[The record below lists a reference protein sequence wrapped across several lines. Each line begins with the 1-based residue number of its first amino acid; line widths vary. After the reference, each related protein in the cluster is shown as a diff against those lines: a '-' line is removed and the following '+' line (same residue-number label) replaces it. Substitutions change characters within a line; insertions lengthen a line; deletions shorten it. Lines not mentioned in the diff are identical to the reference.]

1 MTYFPPIL
9 RHFQD
14 KQYLLRLLSI
24 ALLTLLYT
32 SSCAQTADSLYKIG
46 RELAFQKQYDTA
58 IIVLNRACEVHPQDM
73 EMRLLLGRVYAW
85 KNDYANAEKN
95 ALMVLNNQTRNW
107 DAMSALSDIYL
118 WSKNWKGLE
127 KTAQYALSK
136 LADSKLKN
144 PSLGI
149 DSAIFIKNYAS
160 GLIEQLRFKEAEQA
174 LRPVKNQLPN
184 LWNIASLKSKTTI
197 LSLYMGYYDF
207 KTQQKDWQTGSL
219 ELVRRMRAMSVVATV
234 NYASRFGKQGNQ
246 YMMQLYPKIGRKGYA
261 QLIFGYSDGK
271 VFPNLAYGG
280 SYFLNF
286 KKYWEAELGMRVFQV
301 KSPVLFEPYEKSTVL
316 RGGLSYQKQ
325 EHRVAYSISKI
336 NGTNV
341 GGYVHIMNYRY
352 YLKDTESYW
361 QGTLGTGSNT
371 NTILS
376 QQFDSFIIN
385 SRVASILT
393 SQWMGNRWRLMGSVS
408 IERNKS
414 KTDNSWQSRFIFD
427 TGVGFRF

>member
-24 ALLTLLYT
+24 AFLTLLYT
-32 SSCAQTADSLYKIG
+32 SSFAQTADSLYKIG
-46 RELAFQKQYDTA
+46 RELAFQKQYDSSIT
-58 IIVLNRACEVHPQDM
+58 VLSRACEEHPQDM
-73 EMRLLLGRVYAW
+73 ETRLMLGRVYAW
-85 KNDYANAEKN
+85 KNDYPNAEKN

-127 KTAQYALSK
+127 KTAKYALSK

-160 GLIEQLRFKEAEQA
+160 GLIEQLRFKEALEA

-197 LSLYMGYYDF
+197 LSLHAGYYDF

-219 ELVRRMRAMSVVATV
+219 ELVHRMRAMSVVATA
-234 NYASRFGKQGNQ
+234 NYANRFGKQGNQ
-246 YMMQLYPKIGRKGYA
+246 YMMQLYPKIGKKGYA
-261 QLIFGYSDGK
+261 SLLFGYSDGK
-271 VFPNLAYGG
+271 VFPNLTYGG

-301 KSPVLFEPYEKSTVL
+301 KTPVLFEPYEKSTVL

-325 EHRVAYSISKI
+325 AHRVAYSISKI
-336 NGTNV
+336 SGTNV
-341 GGYVHIMNYRY
+341 GGYVHILNYRY

-393 SQWMGNRWRLMGSVS
+393 SQWMGNRWRLMGSIS

>member
-14 KQYLLRLLSI
+14 KQYLARLLSI
-24 ALLTLLYT
+24 AFLTLFYT
-32 SSCAQTADSLYKIG
+32 SSSAQTADSLYKIG

-58 IIVLNRACEVHPQDM
+58 IIVLNRACEEHPQDM
-73 EMRLLLGRVYAW
+73 EMRLLLGRVHAW
-85 KNDYANAEKN
+85 KNDYPNAEKN

-127 KTAQYALSK
+127 KTAKYALSK

-144 PSLGI
+144 PSIGI

-184 LWNIASLKSKTTI
+184 LWNIASLKAKSTI

-246 YMMQLYPKIGRKGYA
+246 YMMQLYPQIGKKGYA
-261 QLIFGYSDGK
+261 QLLFGYSDGK
-271 VFPNLAYGG
+271 VFPNLTYGG

-286 KKYWEAELGMRVFQV
+286 KKVR
-301 KSPVLFEPYEKSTVL
+301 
-316 RGGLSYQKQ
+316 
-325 EHRVAYSISKI
+325 
-336 NGTNV
+336 
-341 GGYVHIMNYRY
+341 
-352 YLKDTESYW
+352 
-361 QGTLGTGSNT
+361 
-371 NTILS
+371 
-376 QQFDSFIIN
+376 
-385 SRVASILT
+385 
-393 SQWMGNRWRLMGSVS
+393 
-408 IERNKS
+408 
-414 KTDNSWQSRFIFD
+414 
-427 TGVGFRF
+427 